1 MLLFPPL
8 YVCLLLLLGLK
19 HISFRVM
26 LPTHYWIKCVTHN
39 SVFCASHLLPN
50 LIINKVSKGIL
61 VLPSKS
67 TTQGLQHKCQK

>member
-39 SVFCASHLLPN
+39 SVFCASHLLHIVWEREN
-50 LIINKVSKGIL
+50 VKTIIKTAQPQDTIFM
-61 VLPSKS
+61 
-67 TTQGLQHKCQK
+67 